1 MSRASHY
8 CRCLHKI
15 LICSL
20 ARNCG
25 SIIATFAMDHFR
37 NFDLS
42 SEHSV
47 VAMFV
52 SILKDFFIIFA
63 NLTSNW
69 IYLDMILTFSVACCV
84 SGLNGM
90 ARSGGDASVDRRKRN
105 YKLVLDPTLK
115 PGSQKVY
122 RFDGSL
128 PGVIVTNCVG

>member
-1 MSRASHY
+1 
-8 CRCLHKI
+8 
-15 LICSL
+15 
-20 ARNCG
+20 
-25 SIIATFAMDHFR
+25 MDHFR
-37 NFDLS
+37 NFDHS

-52 SILKDFFIIFA
+52 SILKDFFISFA
-63 NLTSNW
+63 NLKPDCLYFDV
-69 IYLDMILTFSVACCV
+69 IVIFSVTCCV
-84 SGLNGM
+84 SGLNGV

-128 PGVIVTNCVG
+128 PGVMVTNCVGYMFIYHNTGNNI